1 MSVTIGA
8 YRLVFVIQ
16 REEPE
21 AARTVWLER
30 AYRHQRLKEV
40 RERERRRMEGWGRS
54 LGCYPIL

>member
-21 AARTVWLER
+21 TARTVRLER

-40 RERERRRMEGWGRS
+40 RARERRRMEGWGR
-54 LGCYPIL
+54 LVGWYPIL